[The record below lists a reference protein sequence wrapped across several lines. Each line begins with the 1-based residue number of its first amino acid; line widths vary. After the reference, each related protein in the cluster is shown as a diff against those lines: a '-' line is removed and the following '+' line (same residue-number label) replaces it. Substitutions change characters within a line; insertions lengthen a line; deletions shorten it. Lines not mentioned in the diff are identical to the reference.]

1 MRARAW
7 LRAIGHQGWLGY
19 GAGLAAVGLVSG
31 LIGLVFG
38 RIPIAN
44 ISMLYLIAV
53 LAVAVAFG
61 SGPAVVASVAAVLA
75 FDYFFV
81 EPVHTFTV
89 SDPSEWVALLLF
101 LVTAIVTGQLAAGQ
115 RRRAQ
120 EAEQR
125 EREAV
130 VLYDIARLMADPA
143 LDDALR
149 AVAARLLRELDL
161 AAVAIALPNGPQG
174 PRWVAVGDETALR
187 CLQAAALA
195 PVRVLGRGRPPT
207 EAERGQPGRWV
218 RVWPARPPRW
228 GPERRDGLHV
238 VPLEVEGR
246 RVGSLL
252 VMPRADA
259 GAFPPAADRLLSAV
273 AAQLG
278 LASERAR
285 LRQEATEAEIL
296 RRTDEL
302 RTALLNAVSHD
313 LRTPLAS
320 IIASV
325 GSLRQQGV
333 QWTDAERREFLEA
346 IETEAHRLDRIVG
359 NLLDVSRVEAGSI
372 RPERDWHDLAALVD
386 DVLGRLRTATARH
399 RLVVDIP
406 DDLPPVLLDYVEI
419 GQVLTNLVENAAK
432 YTPPG
437 TEIRIRARLEAG
449 QVRVEV
455 ADRGPGLPETAL
467 PRLFQPFYRA
477 ESGDGRPR
485 PHGTGLGL
493 AVAKGLVEAHGG
505 RIWAENRRG
514 GGARFCFTLPH
525 AAPTAAPA
533 LGEAR

>member
-1 MRARAW
+1 MPTESG
-7 LRAIGHQGWLGY
+7 LR
-19 GAGLAAVGLVSG
+19 GLARQTWCGYAVALGAVALVS
-31 LIGLVFG
+31 LFIGLVLG

-44 ISMLYLIAV
+44 ISMLYLLAV
-53 LAVAVAFG
+53 LAVAVRFG
-61 SGPAVVASVAAVLA
+61 SWPAVVASVAAVLA

-101 LVTAIVTGQLAAGQ
+101 LVTAIVTGQLAGAL

-130 VLYDIARLMADPA
+130 VLYDIARLMTEPA

-149 AVAARLLRELDL
+149 AVAARLQRELDL

-187 CLQAAALA
+187 RLQAAALE

-207 EAERGQPGRWV
+207 DAERGQPGRWV

-238 VPLEVEGR
+238 VPLEGEGR

-252 VMPRADA
+252 LAARA
-259 GAFPPAADRLLSAV
+259 GSTAFSPAADRLLSAV

-278 LASERAR
+278 LAVERAR

-320 IIASV
+320 IIASA

-333 QWTDAERREFLEA
+333 QWTDAERHEFLEA

-419 GQVLTNLVENAAK
+419 GQVLANLVENAAK

-437 TEIRIRARLEAG
+437 TEIHIRARLEEG

-455 ADRGPGLPETAL
+455 ADRGPGLPEAAL

-505 RIWAENRRG
+505 RIWAENQPG
-514 GGARFCFTLPH
+514 GGARFCFTLPYAPPA
-525 AAPTAAPA
+525 AAPVAGGAS
-533 LGEAR
+533 